1 MPVTCAMESGPS
13 AAITSAKRSPELRFH
28 DDPVPAVLGHDVVD
42 RDGSLV
48 VDRGGG
54 AGLDQDTTGSTRIG
68 AVGRRVAHDVL
79 LKGDGPVQQFILGQP
94 HPAHPAASQERS

>member
-42 RDGSLV
+42 RDGSPWLTV
-48 VDRGGG
+48 AAAQASIKRRPG
-54 AGLDQDTTGSTRIG
+54 AHG
-68 AVGRRVAHDVL
+68 
-79 LKGDGPVQQFILGQP
+79 
-94 HPAHPAASQERS
+94 